1 MSSIPKV
8 AFIGITS
15 AGKSSAVNA
24 VIGRRE
30 CYTGAT
36 RTTTAPATFDA
47 IDDAGISFQLVD
59 LPGLADIEDKVGDF
73 DKTAMD
79 TIRTC
84 DIVYWLTDA
93 NRAFITQHEMDEFTK
108 IRDFINKIGLD
119 EGIAVQLAILVT
131 KMDREIGTTKPV
143 QKAKTAAPK
152 PQRGEISDDEAESSI
167 VDLYWGVVERFPDIR
182 VAPFNAFGRS
192 YHHAGS
198 SDNLRKHVSKSHLPS
213 KHNIG
218 FSIKHFV
225 GAIDE
230 FRDSVKLKYCF
241 EKVLN
246 SSNITTSKYYCF
258 HDDFKFSCGHS
269 AYVTGCNK
277 CGELEFLTY
286 NGNKIQAMILNNGDA
301 TYKSFDPKEC
311 QIHMLLNE
319 STSCKFE
326 NEPIYWNPFAYKCCI
341 HEERPSNCID
351 GGYSMLALMIIT
363 QSEKLFQEFKNLK
376 LDKSKCEML
385 KNMVQH
391 NHLCLNDIARQ
402 INIPKQDLEEY
413 ITQIKS
419 YCRDDNEK
427 FRAIMICKNADIHH
441 LIEIYSKM
449 KYTKCYDIVDIP
461 NKTTVDFIKD
471 ELEYPYCDNDLDF
484 SSTPGYDLD
493 DGKDFYVGPIYNME
507 ALTAIF
513 SGDRDL
519 NAIYEINK
527 KNLGT
532 KLYSTRFIAEVK
544 ELRKL
549 AFGEA
554 EDDVL
559 GVMLPA
565 AYNEHGLFWR
575 PQ

>member
-36 RTTTAPATFDA
+36 RTTTAPATFEA
-47 IDDAGISFQLVD
+47 IDDAGITFQLVD

-131 KMDREIGTTKPV
+131 KMDREIGATKPI
-143 QKAKTAAPK
+143 QKAEPAPPKKGK
-152 PQRGEISDDEAESSI
+152 PPRGEISDDEAESSI
-167 VDLYWGVVERFPDIR
+167 VDLYWGVVERFPDVR

-230 FRDSVKLKYCF
+230 FRDSIKLKHCF
-241 EKVLN
+241 EKVLD
-246 SSNITTSKYYCF
+246 IDPIKYYCF
-258 HDDFKFSCGHS
+258 HSNFTYSCGH
-269 AYVTGCNK
+269 YYYTTGCTK
-277 CGELEFLTY
+277 CGKLEELRFSGSVLRTVHKVGTNNTKHSWTPKRVSNNAVFDPTY
-286 NGNKIQAMILNNGDA
+286 TFKFANGNEYSPMTYSSCSYHGEMPSQCMRKRINVKCNFTESSKKLTKEFTILKFN
-301 TYKSFDPKEC
+301 
-311 QIHMLLNE
+311 
-319 STSCKFE
+319 STK
-326 NEPIYWNPFAYKCCI
+326 
-341 HEERPSNCID
+341 RD
-351 GGYSMLALMIIT
+351 
-363 QSEKLFQEFKNLK
+363 
-376 LDKSKCEML
+376 ML
-385 KNMVQH
+385 KTLIQH
-391 NHLCLNDIARQ
+391 NSLFMNEITLAMD
-402 INIPKQDLEEY
+402 IPKQELIDH
-413 ITQIKS
+413 ITQIKL

-427 FRAIMICKNADIHH
+427 FRALMICKNVDIHH
-441 LIEIYSKM
+441 RIEIYSTM
-449 KYTKCYDIVDIP
+449 TKYKETQSSDVVPGGAYIFKV
-461 NKTTVDFIKD
+461 KD
-471 ELEYPYCDNDLDF
+471 MLAKLSIENTLKF
-484 SSTPGYDLD
+484 
-493 DGKDFYVGPIYNME
+493 DGG
-507 ALTAIF
+507 
-513 SGDRDL
+513 
-519 NAIYEINK
+519 
-527 KNLGT
+527 
-532 KLYSTRFIAEVK
+532 K
-544 ELRKL
+544 E
-549 AFGEA
+549 F
-554 EDDVL
+554 
-559 GVMLPA
+559 
-565 AYNEHGLFWR
+565 
-575 PQ
+575 